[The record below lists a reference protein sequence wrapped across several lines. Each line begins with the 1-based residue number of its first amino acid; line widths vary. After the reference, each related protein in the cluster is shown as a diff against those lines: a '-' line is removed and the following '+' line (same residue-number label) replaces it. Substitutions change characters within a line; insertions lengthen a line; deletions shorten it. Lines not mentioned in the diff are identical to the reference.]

1 LTVFS
6 FRPIGVISKF
16 LFTVRYYTFH
26 IHRST
31 FLLSSSASILYM
43 FVKKQSR
50 ADVFISSFL
59 IILSGENTAKEKR
72 RTVIVVLLR
81 EVTRRIDI

>member
-1 LTVFS
+1 
-6 FRPIGVISKF
+6 
-16 LFTVRYYTFH
+16 
-26 IHRST
+26 
-31 FLLSSSASILYM
+31 M